1 MADQLEALCPYC
13 GRSAVRIMTREEI
26 AIRFTPVID
35 VALEGGRKLRLK
47 LDAMKQALRDGD
59 EQKALSV
66 ARDICGIEHSEA
78 GR

>member
-1 MADQLEALCPYC
+1 
-13 GRSAVRIMTREEI
+13 MTREEI

-59 EQKALSV
+59 EQEALSV
-66 ARDICGIEHSEA
+66 ARDICGINQQDQRATHTRRRTSPRLHS
-78 GR
+78 